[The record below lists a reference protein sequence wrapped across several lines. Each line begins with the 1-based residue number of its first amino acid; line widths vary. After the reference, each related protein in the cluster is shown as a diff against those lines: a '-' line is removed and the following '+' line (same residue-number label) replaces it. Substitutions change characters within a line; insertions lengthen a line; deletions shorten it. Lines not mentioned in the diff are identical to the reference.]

1 MADGVRATIIVGHV
15 LDELRRMPA
24 ESVHC
29 VVTSPPY
36 WGLRDY
42 KLVPQVWDGDPACV
56 HEFDEETME
65 VEVGAGNWT
74 QAENGPGLASGRP
87 QTRFEGDVRAAR
99 QNTEFVTI
107 RQGFCTKCTAW
118 RGSLGLEPTPDL
130 YVQHIVQVFRE
141 VRRVMRDDATLW
153 LNMGDSYA
161 SSGVMDSVEER
172 NRYAKVDGGLLPA
185 AGRAPTPQGLKP
197 KDLVGMPWRVAFA
210 LQADGWWLRSD
221 IIWAK
226 PNPMPESVT
235 DRPTKAHEFLFL
247 MAKSAQYFYD
257 ADAIREPYAEGTY
270 DRLFEPT
277 FDGQTG
283 GPKDY
288 GTTGV
293 SPSRSARKTMENLRA
308 RIRNRTIGE
317 EVRNK
322 TADTPHLGGRRQAP
336 ELGEPNAF
344 HPFGRNKRTVW
355 EIPTEPFP
363 EAHFATFPQMLVHP
377 CILAGTSE
385 RGCCSQCGAPWERI
399 VEVDYIKNR
408 PSAGDDPRSRDED
421 RLAEA
426 REMFGSQGWRGNNL
440 LRDSTTIGWQPTC
453 SCKQKTVPCTVLDP
467 FVGSGT
473 TMLVAAKNGRN
484 SVGIDLQKDYVPLI
498 LKRLEGMEGDLVHP
512 TQVIVQRTEEAS
524 SCESTSTA
532 LPAD

>member
-1 MADGVRATIIVGHV
+1 
-15 LDELRRMPA
+15 
-24 ESVHC
+24 
-29 VVTSPPY
+29 
-36 WGLRDY
+36 
-42 KLVPQVWDGDPACV
+42 
-56 HEFDEETME
+56 
-65 VEVGAGNWT
+65 
-74 QAENGPGLASGRP
+74 
-87 QTRFEGDVRAAR
+87 
-99 QNTEFVTI
+99 
-107 RQGFCTKCTAW
+107 
-118 RGSLGLEPTPDL
+118 
-130 YVQHIVQVFRE
+130 
-141 VRRVMRDDATLW
+141 
-153 LNMGDSYA
+153 
-161 SSGVMDSVEER
+161 
-172 NRYAKVDGGLLPA
+172 
-185 AGRAPTPQGLKP
+185 
-197 KDLVGMPWRVAFA
+197 
-210 LQADGWWLRSD
+210 
-221 IIWAK
+221 
-226 PNPMPESVT
+226 MPESVT

-247 MAKSAQYFYD
+247 LTKSAQYFYD

-308 RIRNRTIGE
+308 RIRNRTISE
-317 EVRNK
+317 EARRTPPGWKTGPGAHRDGDLIGRYPRNK
-322 TADTPHLGGRRQAP
+322 TADPPHLGGHRQAP
-336 ELGEPNAF
+336 EPL
-344 HPFGRNKRTVW
+344 GRNKRTVW
-355 EIPTEPFP
+355 EIATEPFP

-440 LRDSTTIGWQPTC
+440 LRDPTTIGWQPTC
-453 SCKQKTVPCTVLDP
+453 SCKQKTVSCTVLDP

-473 TMLVAAKNGRN
+473 VMLVAAKNGRN

>member
-1 MADGVRATIIVGHV
+1 MNPVTATIIVGHV
-15 LDELRRMPA
+15 LDELKRMPA

-42 KLVPQVWDGDPACV
+42 KLEPQVWDGDPRHA
-56 HEFDEETME
+56 HEFAEEE
-65 VEVGAGNWT
+65 IKVEVGAGNWT

-141 VRRVMRDDATLW
+141 VKRVLRGDGTLW
-153 LNMGDSYA
+153 LNMGDCYA
-161 SSGVMDSVEER
+161 SGTGRSYLRD
-172 NRYAKVDGGLLPA
+172 YQDGGA
-185 AGRAPTPQGLKP
+185 YGAGMENSTPRFDPSICGLKP

-221 IIWAK
+221 IVWAK

-247 MAKSAQYFYD
+247 LTKSAQYFYD
-257 ADAIREPYAEGTY
+257 ADAIREPA
-270 DRLFEPT
+270 
-277 FDGQTG
+277 
-283 GPKDY
+283 
-288 GTTGV
+288 V
-293 SPSRSARKTMENLRA
+293 SPPNDTFPAGWGIADEPRTAVEFNQDGRREEHRRKTIEN
-308 RIRNRTIGE
+308 
-317 EVRNK
+317 
-322 TADTPHLGGRRQAP
+322 PHAGGRRQAP
-336 ELGEPNAF
+336 KPGEPNAF

-385 RGCCSQCGAPWERI
+385 RGCCSQCGAPWER
-399 VEVDYIKNR
+399 VTEPTGHVNER
-408 PSAGDDPRSRDED
+408 EPAHVPR
-421 RLAEA
+421 
-426 REMFGSQGWRGNNL
+426 NTPTKT
-440 LRDSTTIGWQPTC
+440 DSTGWAPTSRPTDEWRATC
-453 SCKQKTVPCTVLDP
+453 RCRQASIPCTVLDP

-473 TMLVAAKNGRN
+473 VMLVAAKNGR
-484 SVGIDLQKDYVPLI
+484 SSIGIDLQDDYVPLI
-498 LKRLEGMEGDLVHP
+498 RKRLEGMEGDLVHP
-512 TQVIVQRTEEAS
+512 TQVSVQRTEEAP
-524 SCESTSTA
+524 SCELTSTA